1 MLAQYGLTHTNNFQF
16 RHLLVVKKTVVSVGK
31 KEETVFA
38 LSCLKSRFIL
48 ILLGIRIHGQKYN
61 NGYLF

>member
-1 MLAQYGLTHTNNFQF
+1 MQAQSGLTHTNNFQY
-16 RHLLVVKKTVVSVGK
+16 RHLLVVKKTVVWVEK

-48 ILLGIRIHGQKYN
+48 ILLGIRIHGQKHN
-61 NGYLF
+61 NGYSF